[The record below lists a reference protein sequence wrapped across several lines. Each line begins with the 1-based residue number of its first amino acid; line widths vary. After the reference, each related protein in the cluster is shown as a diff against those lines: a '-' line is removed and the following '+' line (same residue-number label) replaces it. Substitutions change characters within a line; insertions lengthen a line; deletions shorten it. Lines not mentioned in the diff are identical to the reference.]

1 MYKTIWDFNQ
11 WQVNL
16 IRMIESITYKSAVLC
31 EKQTLLEF
39 YDHVFIMSYYYI
51 YICYQIRSVIRYFI
65 SDINMLK
72 QMILGF
78 FFIAFKVSFLQCM
91 RSRVH
96 WLGTVKS
103 LPAHPGLNY
112 IAQMV
117 SAHALPQP
125 PAQVC
130 ICFSWFLF
138 GNEY

>member
-72 QMILGF
+72 QMTF
-78 FFIAFKVSFLQCM
+78 FFSLHSKYLSFSVCG
-91 RSRVH
+91 VVFIG
-96 WLGTVKS
+96 W
-103 LPAHPGLNY
+103 GL
-112 IAQMV
+112 
-117 SAHALPQP
+117 
-125 PAQVC
+125 
-130 ICFSWFLF
+130 
-138 GNEY
+138 